1 MARSSGQFDVGRR
14 DLARLPDPI
23 SRVLQERGWLLADGA
38 TGTNLFNMGLVSGDA
53 PEFWNENHP
62 DRIRALYQGAVNVG
76 VDLFLTNSFGSNAA
90 RLRLHGAQTRA
101 RELARISA
109 EIARE
114 VADRAGRNVIVAGSM
129 GPTGELIEPLGQLSF
144 SSAVEILAEQADG
157 LVAGGVDLI
166 WVETMSALEELAA
179 AREAIGATG
188 VPWCATM
195 SFDTAGRTMMGVT
208 EADLVTAVHG
218 SDPLPLA
225 AGANCGLGAPDLLRT
240 VLGFVDAGM
249 TCPIIAKANAGIPR
263 FRHGKIRYDASVET
277 MANYAVLA
285 RDCGASIIGG
295 CCGTTATHLDAMR
308 VALERT
314 GPSER
319 PGLEKITSQLGEF
332 VGRLPDAPADADQM
346 KSERSI
352 RRRKRKRHSGQ
363 SDVN

>member
-1 MARSSGQFDVGRR
+1 MARHS
-14 DLARLPDPI
+14 DPV
-23 SRVLQERGWLLADGA
+23 SRVLEDRGWLLADGA
-38 TGTNLFNMGLVSGDA
+38 TGTNLFNMGLTSGEA
-53 PEFWNENHP
+53 PELWNENHP
-62 DRIRALYQGAVNVG
+62 DRVRALYQGAVNVG

-90 RLRLHGAQTRA
+90 RLRLHGAQSRA
-101 RELARISA
+101 RELSRISA

-114 VADRAGRNVIVAGSM
+114 VAGRSGRNVIVAGSM
-129 GPTGELIEPLGQLSF
+129 GPTGELMEPLGQLSF

-157 LVAGGVDLI
+157 LVAGGADLI

-179 AREAIGATG
+179 ARDAITAAG

-208 EADLVTAVHG
+208 EADLVTAVQE

-308 VALERT
+308 VALEQTDR
-314 GPSER
+314 SER
-319 PGLEKITSQLGEF
+319 PEFETITDRLGEF
-332 VGRLPDAPADADQM
+332 VGRLPEATEDSDQFGP
-346 KSERSI
+346 ERLLRRRI
-352 RRRKRKRHSGQ
+352 RRRQSGQ
-363 SDVN
+363 RSRQVADDVSNRG

>member
-1 MARSSGQFDVGRR
+1 M
-14 DLARLPDPI
+14 
-23 SRVLQERGWLLADGA
+23 
-38 TGTNLFNMGLVSGDA
+38 
-53 PEFWNENHP
+53 
-62 DRIRALYQGAVNVG
+62 
-76 VDLFLTNSFGSNAA
+76 
-90 RLRLHGAQTRA
+90 
-101 RELARISA
+101 
-109 EIARE
+109 
-114 VADRAGRNVIVAGSM
+114 
-129 GPTGELIEPLGQLSF
+129 
-144 SSAVEILAEQADG
+144 EILAEQADG

-179 AREAIGATG
+179 ARDAISATG

-285 RDCGASIIGG
+285 RNCGASIIGG
-295 CCGTTATHLDAMR
+295 CCGTTAVHLDAMR

-314 GPSER
+314 GRSER
-319 PGLEKITSQLGEF
+319 PGFEMITSQLGEF
-332 VGRLPDAPADADQM
+332 VGRLPEAPADADQL
-346 KSERSI
+346 KSERLT
-352 RRRKRKRHSGQ
+352 RRRKRKRR
-363 SDVN
+363 SDQRDDQLTDNLSN